1 MVLLGVDRHIIRAT
15 CGSKLFDRVSTDVLK
30 ERLGVVVKIEDI
42 LVDSCL
48 HGVVMSSMETK
59 ITNTW
64 SHGAGDC
71 REKEK

>member
-1 MVLLGVDRHIIRAT
+1 MERHIIRAT
-15 CGSKLFDRVSTDVLK
+15 CGSKLFDRVSSGVLK

-48 HGVVMSSMETK
+48 QWCGHVIHGD
-59 ITNTW
+59 TNTSTR

-71 REKEK
+71 REKEI